1 MDIIAV
7 TWCVVRRRRV
17 SHFKWD
23 QLFSL
28 SHNPILTKHGGNLPG
43 QVLQVKFE
51 DDLSRSKVKVAGVKI
66 HISGSLQM
74 RPTFYTFP
82 WPNLNQTGREPSWV
96 GPPGQVR
103 RWPLKVKGQGH
114 RSKIT
119 KNILGCLVYQMRP
132 TFFTF
137 PWLNLNQTGWEPS
150 WVCPTGQVR
159 RWPLKV
165 KGQGHRSKITKN
177 ILGCLGYQMR
187 PTFFTFPWINLNQA
201 QFETSWAGPSG

>member
-1 MDIIAV
+1 MS
-7 TWCVVRRRRV
+7 TSTEGGHYSRHLVRRRL

-74 RPTFYTFP
+74 RPTFYTFC
-82 WPNLNQTGREPSWV
+82 WSNLNRTGREPSWV

-119 KNILGCLVYQMRP
+119 KKIHRCLVYR
-132 TFFTF
+132 
-137 PWLNLNQTGWEPS
+137 
-150 WVCPTGQVR
+150 
-159 RWPLKV
+159 
-165 KGQGHRSKITKN
+165 
-177 ILGCLGYQMR
+177 MR